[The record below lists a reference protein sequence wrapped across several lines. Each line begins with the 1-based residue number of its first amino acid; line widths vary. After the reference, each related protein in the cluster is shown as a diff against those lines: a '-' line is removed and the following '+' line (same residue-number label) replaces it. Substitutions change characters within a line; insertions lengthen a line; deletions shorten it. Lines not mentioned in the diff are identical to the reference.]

1 MSKFFIDMVIGNLL
15 GDAHISRTGLDKAY
29 ITFEQTK
36 KKVEYINYLHK
47 LSTTENLVSE
57 EIRKYTRYDKRYNK
71 FNESLYFLT
80 NSEESLNFLAKKKN
94 FFLTKKVTKLFLLI

>member
-1 MSKFFIDMVIGNLL
+1 MSKNFIDMVIGNLNFIDMVIGNL
-15 GDAHISRTGLDKAY
+15 KSRIYKLFA
-29 ITFEQTK
+29 QTIYHRK
-36 KKVEYINYLHK
+36 F
-47 LSTTENLVSE
+47 SNLVSE